1 MKKSYLVIVSY
12 LLSAFLVYFIVFVY
26 TFINFDKEFKYTFNS
41 LESLNFHEK
50 YSKKMHHIREEAS
63 LNTLFKTPRTED
75 LLFTKI
81 NKIKNKDLI
90 VLFQGDSWMDQL
102 TSPVD
107 NNFISVEL
115 VKKFKSKKK
124 VGFINAG
131 TVSHSPSLMNL
142 QLDVLE
148 KDFQIL
154 PEVVVAFINQ
164 TDIGDEICRYKKN
177 KIYKDGVFHSIKPE
191 TDFMGPGWFN
201 YSKIYGLSRIYLNN
215 QSKIAK
221 TSQLINF
228 KIKYSLTKSSKK
240 IYKTI
245 SSFFGKDKEK
255 IKKCYWP
262 EIEKYLINPTDA
274 DIKYF
279 EDTIKEYLK
288 KIDNKKHI
296 KKLFL
301 VTVPYKKHFETNS
314 NKKNYYKLN
323 ISSVVNKVIK
333 NKKKVSHIDF
343 SNILLTDKSFDYE
356 NIWLK
361 DNIHFKTDVHG
372 KLFIQKIL
380 DELAKYFL

>member
-1 MKKSYLVIVSY
+1 MKKSYLVIASY
-12 LLSAFLVYFIVFVY
+12 LLSAFLVYFIVFIY
-26 TFINFDKEFKYTFNS
+26 TFVNFDKEFKFTFNS

-50 YSKKMHHIREEAS
+50 YSKKIHHIREEAT
-63 LNTLFKTPRTED
+63 LNTLFKTPKTED

-81 NKIKNKDLI
+81 NETENKDTI
-90 VLFQGDSWMDQL
+90 VLFQGDSWMEQL
-102 TSPVD
+102 TFPVG

-115 VKKFKSKKK
+115 VKKFRAKKEI
-124 VGFINAG
+124 GFINAG

-148 KDFQIL
+148 EDFQIL

-191 TDFMGPGWFN
+191 TDFMGAGWFN

-215 QSKIAK
+215 QSKIVK
-221 TSQLINF
+221 TSQLINL
-228 KIKYSLTKSSKK
+228 KIKYSLTRSSKK
-240 IYKTI
+240 IYKII
-245 SSFFGKDKEK
+245 SSFLNKDKEE
-255 IKKCYWP
+255 IKKCYWT
-262 EIEKYLINPTDA
+262 EIEKYLINPTDG

-301 VTVPYKKHFETNS
+301 VTAPYKKHFEKNS
-314 NKKNYYKLN
+314 NTENFYKLN
-323 ISSVVNKVIK
+323 ISNLINKIIK
-333 NKKKVSHIDF
+333 NNKKVSHIDF
-343 SNILLTDKSFDYE
+343 SDILLKDENFDFE

-361 DNIHFKTDVHG
+361 DNMHFKTDVHG
-372 KLFIQKIL
+372 NLFMKKIL
-380 DELAKYFL
+380 EELSKYFL